1 MCNIIFSSLNSQ
13 YACAI
18 WYFVVVSAT
27 GEIVIRFLELVR
39 THLASLTSV
48 KEIAMVTHSVL
59 LVWSV
64 TNAMVMMLVLRVA
77 VATFIL
83 IPTIAT

>member
-1 MCNIIFSSLNSQ
+1 M
-13 YACAI
+13 
-18 WYFVVVSAT
+18 
-27 GEIVIRFLELVR
+27 IRLIDLVR
-39 THLASLTSV
+39 THLASLTIV
-48 KEIAMVTHSVL
+48 KDIAMVTHSVL

-83 IPTIAT
+83 VPTIAT